1 MIKKMLLYGLL
12 PFVTGYMLFAFVCWD
27 VAWVAN
33 AGWLARVLFILVFI
47 ILQCLARLADAVAG
61 ALKEW
66 RRQDD

>member
-12 PFVTGYMLFAFVCWD
+12 PFATGYMLFAFVCWD

-33 AGWLARVLFILVFI
+33 AGWLARALFILVFI
-47 ILQCLARLADAVAG
+47 ILQCLARLADAVAL

-66 RRQDD
+66 RRQND